1 MAYFLPALNLDTE
14 VPGEIEFFKRLKND
28 PATKNW
34 WVLHS
39 YFLSQH
45 INQSQGEIDFVV
57 FIPNRGVIVVEV
69 KSHKKIQV
77 RNGDFY
83 YGVQNALGK
92 NPFKQSYDN
101 MWSLIEIIKDHEN
114 KPRNFSKIVWT
125 HAVVTPSAK
134 FSYESPEYQQW
145 KLCDSN
151 QLNKKSLSTF
161 LLTAIEEQLKKDLP
175 NRNYIDNNACNPT
188 NIAKCLEILK
198 PEGESIIETPDERE
212 SRILKEISEFT
223 PEQNLV
229 LQASQFNEQLHI
241 TGPAGTGK
249 TTLAI
254 QIASEKSSKNE
265 RVIYICYNENLKS
278 YINSQY
284 GGNGFDI
291 KTFHGLLNEIAEIDI
306 PPNAD
311 DFFFN
316 ETLLNKAYDN
326 LSQKEI
332 YYDHLIVDEFQDIA
346 NEGTLIFLD
355 RLLSGGLKGGSWKL
369 FADYKNQNLYRE
381 SIRPENVVDDYL
393 GLPSFKLELGV
404 NCRNTPSIV
413 DFIQDHIE
421 IDPYREVRRLDGD
434 IPPSTK
440 TYKDNQEQSNNLKN
454 TLDNLQKLY
463 DKNEILV
470 LSPITNGVVEIYNQ
484 EHSGSKINKLNFR
497 SEVSKQEGPFFSTIK
512 SFKGLEF
519 HTIVIVDVDID
530 NFIDNRDMNSQ
541 LYTAISRGLETV
553 SLHITKDALKLLQEN
568 NVN

>member
-1 MAYFLPALNLDTE
+1 M
-14 VPGEIEFFKRLKND
+14 
-28 PATKNW
+28 
-34 WVLHS
+34 
-39 YFLSQH
+39 
-45 INQSQGEIDFVV
+45 
-57 FIPNRGVIVVEV
+57 VVEV

-77 RNGDFY
+77 KNGDFY
-83 YGVQNALGK
+83 YGFNNKLGK

-101 MWSLIEIIKDHEN
+101 MWSLIEIIREHED
-114 KPRNFSKIVWT
+114 KPRNFSEMIWT
-125 HAVVTPSAK
+125 HAVVTPTAR
-134 FSYESPEYQQW
+134 FSYDSPEYQGW

-151 QLNKKSLSTF
+151 ELNKKSLSTF
-161 LLTAIEEQLKKDLP
+161 LLNAIEEQLKKDLP

-188 NIAKCLEILK
+188 NIVKCLEILK
-198 PEGESIIETPDERE
+198 PEGESILETPDERK
-212 SRILKEISEFT
+212 SRILKEINEFT

-229 LQASQFNEQLHI
+229 LQASQSNNQLHI

-254 QIASEKSSKNE
+254 QIALEKSTEGK
-265 RVIYICYNENLKS
+265 RVLYLCYNENLKS
-278 YINSQY
+278 YISSRF
-284 GGNGFDI
+284 GGDGFDI

-311 DFFFN
+311 DYFFN

-332 YYDHLIVDEFQDIA
+332 YYDHIIIDEFQDLA
-346 NEGTLIFLD
+346 NEGTLLFLD
-355 RLLSGGLKGGSWKL
+355 RLLSGGLKGGNWYL

-381 SIRPENVVDDYL
+381 SVKPENVVDDYL

-413 DFIQDHIE
+413 DFIQDHIAM
-421 IDPYREVRRLDGD
+421 DPYREVRRIDGD
-434 IPPSTK
+434 LPPTRK
-440 TYKDNQEQSNNLKN
+440 FYKDNKEQVINLKN
-454 TLDNLQKLY
+454 TLDNLQKVY
-463 DKNEILV
+463 DKNEILI
-470 LSPITNGVVEIYNQ
+470 LSAITNGVVEIYNQ
-484 EHSGSKINKLNFR
+484 EFASSKINKLNFK

-519 HTIVIVDVDID
+519 NTIVIADIDID
-530 NFIDNRDMNSQ
+530 NFIDIRDMNSQ

-553 SLHITKDALKLLQEN
+553 SLHITKDALKLLQES

>member
-1 MAYFLPALNLDTE
+1 MAHFLPALNLDTE
-14 VPGEIEFFKRLKND
+14 VPGEIEFFLRLKND
-28 PATKNW
+28 PTTKNW

-39 YFLSQH
+39 YFLSKH

-57 FIPNRGVIVVEV
+57 FIPNRGVVVVEV

-77 RNGDFY
+77 KNGDFY
-83 YGVQNALGK
+83 YGFRNKLGK

-101 MWSLIEIIKDHEN
+101 MWSLIEIIREHED
-114 KPRNFSKIVWT
+114 KPRNFSKMIWT
-125 HAVVTPSAK
+125 HAVVTPTAR
-134 FSYESPEYQQW
+134 FSYESPEYQGW

-151 QLNKKSLSTF
+151 ELNKKSLSTF
-161 LLTAIEEQLKKDLP
+161 LLNAIEEQLKKDLP

-188 NIAKCLEILK
+188 NIVKCLEILK
-198 PEGESIIETPDERE
+198 PEGESILETPDERE
-212 SRILKEISEFT
+212 MRILKEINEFT

-229 LQASQFNEQLHI
+229 LQASQFNNQLHI

-254 QIASEKSSKNE
+254 QIASEKSVENE
-265 RVIYICYNENLKS
+265 RVLYMCYNENLKS

-284 GGNGFDI
+284 GDSGFDI
-291 KTFHGLLNEIAEIDI
+291 KTFHGLLNEIADIEI
-306 PPNAD
+306 PTNAD
-311 DFFFN
+311 EYFFN
-316 ETLLNKAYDN
+316 ETLLNEAYNN
-326 LSQKEI
+326 LSQKDI
-332 YYDHLIVDEFQDIA
+332 YYDHLIIDEFQDLA
-346 NEGTLIFLD
+346 NESTLIFLD
-355 RLLSGGLKGGSWKL
+355 RLLSGGLKGGKWKL

-381 SIRPENVVDDYL
+381 SIKPENVLDDYL

-421 IDPYREVRRLDGD
+421 IDPYRDVRRFNGD
-434 IPPSTK
+434 LEPTRK
-440 TYKDNQEQSNNLKN
+440 LYKDNKEQANNLKN
-454 TLDNLQKLY
+454 TLNNLQKVY

-484 EHSGSKINKLNFR
+484 EYSGSRINKLNFR
-497 SEVSKQEGPFFSTIK
+497 SEVNKQEGPFFSTIK

-519 HTIVIVDVDID
+519 HTIVIVDIDID
-530 NFIDNRDMNSQ
+530 NFLDIRDMNRQ